1 MLAIEA
7 HIGIGISPWIEGA
20 HVAPAKVV
28 EKPRRHTKPS
38 GDGAGPWATLIAG
51 KGLVD
56 GLEVAD
62 LVHTVCDAAGVDGE
76 QVRDVRVLQR
86 FSLLTVPAG
95 EAERISD
102 ALKDRLEVELARN

>member
-1 MLAIEA
+1 MN
-7 HIGIGISPWIEGA
+7 G
-20 HVAPAKVV
+20 PA
-28 EKPRRHTKPS
+28 R
-38 GDGAGPWATLIAG
+38 DGTGPWSTLIAA
-51 KGLVD
+51 KGQVD
-56 GLEVAD
+56 GVEVAD

-95 EAERISD
+95 EAERITD